1 MRSFMIGFS
10 VSVIFITIVLPLILL
25 ILNILEVG

>member
-10 VSVIFITIVLPLILL
+10 VSVIFVTIVLPLILL
-25 ILNILEVG
+25 ILNMMEGG

>member
-10 VSVIFITIVLPLILL
+10 VSVIFVTIVLPLILL
-25 ILNILEVG
+25 VLNMLEGG

>member
-10 VSVIFITIVLPLILL
+10 VSVIFVTIVLPLILL
-25 ILNILEVG
+25 VLHTIEG